1 MLSLNKG
8 RIFLYQVDKENKIV
22 NKIYYNDKM
31 GGKPDFT
38 VEDGNSVL
46 NDYDWKLLKQ
56 QNRLTQYDVQQLKK
70 LIKTQNLD
78 KVSNGLY
85 INLYNKLQELI
96 DSRISRSMIFDSK
109 SDANLTLIPAIP
121 KYNVIIAESASGGG
135 KSTLLSRIIQV
146 NMKKNKDE
154 KVYLLTRRLQEPDP
168 AFEPFWEDVIEVDCS
183 DPENLPDIQDIG
195 SNFVIVD
202 DIESLPNQ
210 ILEYVQEWINA
221 LLTISRK
228 QGTRILYA
236 SHLISG
242 FKHRYIMS
250 EARWYYLFPHSNA
263 NKVKNSL
270 RLKFNY
276 STAERNVILKKTRE
290 DKSRYVGL
298 HLSNPAGYLTS
309 KRIVLED

>member
-1 MLSLNKG
+1 MLSLSKG
-8 RIFLYQVDKENKIV
+8 KIFLYQVDKDNKIV
-22 NKIYYNDKM
+22 NKIYYNNKM
-31 GGKPDFT
+31 GEKPDFF

-46 NDYDWKLLKQ
+46 NDYDWKLLKKQHKLTEYDIQ
-56 QNRLTQYDVQQLKK
+56 QMKK
-70 LIKTQNLD
+70 LIKNQNLE

-85 INLYNKLQELI
+85 INLYHKLQTLI
-96 DSRISRSMIFDSK
+96 EQRISRSMIFDSK
-109 SDANLTLIPAIP
+109 SDSNLTLLPAIP
-121 KYNVIIAESASGGG
+121 KYSVVIAESASGGG
-135 KSTLLSRIIQV
+135 KSTLLSRIVQV

-168 AFEPFWEDVIEVDCS
+168 AFEPFFENIIEVDCS

-210 ILEYVQEWINA
+210 ILEYVQEWVNA

-250 EARWYYLFPHSNA
+250 EARWYYLFPSSNA
-263 NKVKNSL
+263 NKVKTSL

-276 STAERNVILKKTRE
+276 SSAERNVILKKCRE
-290 DKSRYVGL
+290 DRSRYVAL
-298 HLSNPAGYLTS
+298 HLSNPAGYMTT